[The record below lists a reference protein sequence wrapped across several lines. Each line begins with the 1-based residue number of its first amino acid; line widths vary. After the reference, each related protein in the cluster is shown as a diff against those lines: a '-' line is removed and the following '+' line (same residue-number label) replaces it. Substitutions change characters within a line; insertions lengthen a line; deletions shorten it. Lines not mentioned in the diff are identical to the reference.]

1 MDLVAFYQRILSP
14 PAPWRVSRVEC
25 YDSEKRVDVWLEHVP
40 AKFRCE
46 HCMAECV
53 VYDHAPERAWR
64 HLNSCEY
71 QTFIHARIPRVK
83 CPLCGVVNA
92 SVPFATPGLSV
103 TLPLEELSIKALRE
117 CTMAGAEGLLGV
129 TARKLQHIQKTA
141 VERGIE
147 RRNADVSEM
156 MGLDE
161 KQVFAR
167 HKYFTIITDL
177 REGKVLDVLDGR
189 KLEAITPWFEE
200 RKWELKFTEVVAV
213 DMNAG
218 YSSLARSFMPNADI
232 CFDKFHV
239 MQVLN
244 NAVDSTRKEEQR
256 TMDEEQRRKMFGS
269 RYCFLY
275 GKENLPDKNRKRF
288 EQAKTMAKKTAR
300 AWGIKEAFRDIWNL
314 PPPDFEGGFKRWH
327 WWATHSRLPY
337 VAEAGKTLKRH
348 FAGILNA
355 VIHGV
360 TNALTEGLNNKIEA
374 IKRNACGYRN
384 KGNFRT
390 AILFHCG
397 KLDLLPHRLEMTH

>member
-1 MDLVAFYQRILSP
+1 
-14 PAPWRVSRVEC
+14 
-25 YDSEKRVDVWLEHVP
+25 
-40 AKFRCE
+40 
-46 HCMAECV
+46 
-53 VYDHAPERAWR
+53 
-64 HLNSCEY
+64 
-71 QTFIHARIPRVK
+71 
-83 CPLCGVVNA
+83 
-92 SVPFATPGLSV
+92 V

-256 TMDEEQRRKMFGS
+256 AMDEEQRRQMFGA

-275 GKENLPDKNRKRF
+275 GKENLPDRNREKF
-288 EQAKTMAKKTAR
+288 EQAKSIAKRTAR